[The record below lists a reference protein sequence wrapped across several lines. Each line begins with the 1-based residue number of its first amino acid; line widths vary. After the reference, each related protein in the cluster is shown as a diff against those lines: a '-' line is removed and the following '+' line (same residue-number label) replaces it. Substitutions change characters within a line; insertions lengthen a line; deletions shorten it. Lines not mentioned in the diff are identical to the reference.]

1 MTNIIEQFIVDNKID
16 VIEVIESGL
25 NGAFV
30 ILSGFALHKGIELD
44 ELHKSIDEFID
55 KEMAATLAN
64 SEIDELQRV
73 YEYAASNN
81 YSAFWKTEKAKKQYK
96 F

>member
-1 MTNIIEQFIVDNKID
+1 MTNIIEKFIVDNKID
-16 VIEVIESGL
+16 VIEVADSGL

-30 ILSGFALHKGIELD
+30 VLSGFALYKGIELED
-44 ELHKSIDEFID
+44 LADSVKSHMGRGDTYMAEQEAYELE
-55 KEMAATLAN
+55 
-64 SEIDELQRV
+64 RV

>member
-1 MTNIIEQFIVDNKID
+1 
-16 VIEVIESGL
+16 
-25 NGAFV
+25 
-30 ILSGFALHKGIELD
+30 LHKGIELD